1 MYLITF
7 SAVVF
12 WCLPFFQMT
21 PMRCSMD
28 GMTGDPDE
36 IGMCFYNRTIQEGSY
51 VTGFDHI
58 DESGD
63 LAGVEDDMWSHTDC
77 LELSGQCH
85 DLHRVCIKKDQRFI
99 CEHGKKNR
107 LLFCER
113 MIRCDTEIKIL
124 CINDAG
130 VTLIDRGLFR
140 IDDRNSSFSSRTS
153 SQALIEPNSKS
164 RKSTSGKF
172 SFRDRYNSGR

>member
-1 MYLITF
+1 M
-7 SAVVF
+7 
-12 WCLPFFQMT
+12 
-21 PMRCSMD
+21 
-28 GMTGDPDE
+28 
-36 IGMCFYNRTIQEGSY
+36 
-51 VTGFDHI
+51 TGFDHI

-140 IDDRNSSFSSRTS
+140 IDDRNIQFFFQNKLAGLDRTK
-153 SQALIEPNSKS
+153 LKKPEID
-164 RKSTSGKF
+164 
-172 SFRDRYNSGR
+172 FREIFFQG